1 MSDQMPIRVMIVD
14 DHKMVRKGL
23 IVLIDGFS
31 DLELVGEAANGA
43 EAVRLCVEVQP
54 DVVLMDLM
62 MPEMNGVDATR
73 NIRQADPDIQ
83 IVALT
88 SFKDKELVQ
97 AAMQAGAIGY
107 LLKDVSVDELVAAI
121 RAAHAGKPTLA
132 WEAAQALIDDA
143 AHSAAPD
150 YDLTTREHEVLVHMT
165 GGLTNRQIAEQLTI
179 SRYTVNAHVSNI
191 LAKLGVASR
200 TEAVALALQHNL
212 VS

>member
-1 MSDQMPIRVMIVD
+1 
-14 DHKMVRKGL
+14 
-23 IVLIDGFS
+23 
-31 DLELVGEAANGA
+31 
-43 EAVRLCVEVQP
+43 
-54 DVVLMDLM
+54 
-62 MPEMNGVDATR
+62 
-73 NIRQADPDIQ
+73 
-83 IVALT
+83 
-88 SFKDKELVQ
+88 VQ